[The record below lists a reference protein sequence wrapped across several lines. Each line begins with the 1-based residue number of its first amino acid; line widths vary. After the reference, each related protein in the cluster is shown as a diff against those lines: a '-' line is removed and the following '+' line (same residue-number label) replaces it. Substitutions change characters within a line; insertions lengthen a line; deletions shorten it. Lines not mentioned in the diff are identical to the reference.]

1 MPDVLDAKDSSG
13 VSIRRGSSVGRYVI
27 LGMVGRG
34 AMGEVYAAYDPDLD
48 RKVAVKLL
56 HAESTS
62 PVSRTSTSDGKLRL
76 LREAQAIAR
85 LSHPNIIVVH
95 DAGSFEE
102 RVFVAMEFVD
112 GHTVG
117 YWLQAANR
125 HWKEV
130 MKVFLAAGRGLAA
143 AHAAHLVHRDFKME
157 NVMIGRDGSVRVM
170 DFGLARRVS
179 DDGHGVARDGGS
191 LFAPIPG
198 IPSGAQGPTGIPGL
212 EGTDPDDVES
222 TMRVITVAPSPC
234 PPSPS
239 PTHSSSPSPS
249 HDTSAIVAPRLFLT
263 APQTSLTQTGA
274 IMGTPAY
281 MSPEQFMGH
290 PADARSDQFSFCVA
304 LYEALYGER
313 PFVGKT
319 VRSLADAVTRGQVPT
334 APASTRVPSW
344 IRKVILRGLRRKP
357 DERWPSME
365 ALLAALERDP
375 RVRWW
380 QAAGAAIALA
390 VVAGFGIGIR
400 QQAQRSYR
408 PSCQVTDDRFGGVW
422 ELASPPPGPPRGAR
436 RGQIEAAF
444 RATGKSYAAASFSA
458 MSAVLDRYVR
468 SWAAMYGDACQATYV
483 RGEQSAELLDLRMT
497 CLRERWGEV
506 HALSELLVRADGD
519 LVARSVKAAA
529 ALSPLDQCADVRA
542 LKAAVPPPSD
552 PDARKRVEV
561 LTSQVAAVKAMSDA
575 GQYSRAI
582 SAAAQLVS
590 DARATGYPPLLA
602 ESLYR
607 LGVVQLAFERTKEA
621 DKTLDEAVWVAVSSG
636 RDELAA
642 TASVDQV
649 YNLGYLQKDLD
660 RALLWK
666 RRADAFLDR
675 IGGHDLERA
684 WLANNFGAAVE
695 IHGDLEAAVENYRLA
710 LRIKERILEP
720 SDPDIA
726 QSLTNLAG
734 VLFSLGKYEEALA
747 LSNRG
752 VDICTSTLGLE
763 RDETAIQFANR
774 AELLV
779 MLGRYSDA
787 RRDGEQARDIW
798 RRQFGPEHSGL
809 SLAYGILGEASLGL
823 EQPER
828 GLSEIQHALEI
839 ARKNTIE
846 NHETT
851 SLARLTFDLAR
862 ALWETGRD
870 PQTARRLAS
879 SLARPAWPPGGAGAI
894 SEIAADPRVQRQ
906 AVEWLASHPEPPPP
920 RNKAFGAH
928 PLVSDSNL

>member
-1 MPDVLDAKDSSG
+1 
-13 VSIRRGSSVGRYVI
+13 VGRYVI

-62 PVSRTSTSDGKLRL
+62 PVGRTSTSDGKLRL

-95 DAGSFEE
+95 DAGSFDE

-130 MKVFLAAGRGLAA
+130 MKVFVAAGRGLAA
-143 AHAAHLVHRDFKME
+143 AHAAQLVHRDFKME
-157 NVMIGRDGSVRVM
+157 NVMLGRDGSVRVM

-179 DDGHGVARDGGS
+179 DDGHHDARDGNS
-191 LFAPIPG
+191 VFPPIPG
-198 IPSGAQGPTGIPGL
+198 IPSSAPGPAGGIPGL

-222 TMRVITVAPSPC
+222 TMRVITVAPSLPSHSPSS

-239 PTHSSSPSPS
+239 SSPSH
-249 HDTSAIVAPRLFLT
+249 HDTSAVLAAPRLLLT
-263 APQTSLTQTGA
+263 APQTNLTQTGA
-274 IMGTPAY
+274 VMGTPAY

-313 PFVGKT
+313 PFVGRT
-319 VRSLADAVTRGQVPT
+319 VRTLADAVTRGQVPP
-334 APASTRVPSW
+334 APASTHVPGW
-344 IRKVILRGLRRKP
+344 IRKVILRGLRRNP

-380 QAAGAAIALA
+380 QAAGATVALA
-390 VVAGFGIGIR
+390 VVAGFGLGIR

-408 PSCQVTDDRFGGVW
+408 PSCQVSDDRFGGVW
-422 ELASPPPGPPRGAR
+422 ELAASPPPSSARGAR
-436 RGQIEAAF
+436 RRQIEAAF
-444 RATGKSYAAASFSA
+444 QATGKSYAAASFAS
-458 MSAVLDRYVR
+458 MSSVLDRYVR
-468 SWAAMYGDACQATYV
+468 AWAAMYGDACQATYV

-506 HALSELLVRADGD
+506 HALSELLVHADGE

-552 PDARKRVEV
+552 RDTRKRVEA
-561 LTSQVAAVKAMSDA
+561 LTSQVAAVKALSDA

-582 SAAAQLVS
+582 SAAAELVS

-607 LGVVQLAFERTKEA
+607 LGVVQLAFERTEEA
-621 DKTLDEAVWVAVSSG
+621 DKTLDEAVWVAVASG

-642 TASVDQV
+642 TASVDQI

-660 RALLWK
+660 RALRWK
-666 RRADAFLDR
+666 RRAQAFLDR

-710 LRIKERILEP
+710 LRIKERILDP

-734 VLFSLGKYEEALA
+734 VLFTLGKYEEALA

-828 GLSEIQHALEI
+828 ALSEIRHALEI
-839 ARKNTIE
+839 ARKNTAE

-851 SLARLTFDLAR
+851 SLARLDFDLAR

-870 PQTARRLAS
+870 PQTARRLAT
-879 SLARPAWPPGGAGAI
+879 SLARPPWPPGGGGPV
-894 SEIAADPRVQRQ
+894 SEIAPDPRVQRQ
-906 AVEWLASHPEPPPP
+906 AAEWLASHPEASPP
-920 RNKAFGAH
+920 RNKAFGTE
-928 PLVSDSNL
+928 PLASDSSP